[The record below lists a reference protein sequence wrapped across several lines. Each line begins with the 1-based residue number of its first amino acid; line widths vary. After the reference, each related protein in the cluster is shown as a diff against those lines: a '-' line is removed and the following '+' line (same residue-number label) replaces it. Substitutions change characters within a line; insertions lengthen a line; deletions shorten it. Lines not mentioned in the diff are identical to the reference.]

1 MGHLR
6 VTVCH
11 LRVTVGHLKAT
22 VGHLKVIKGHLR
34 VSNWSLGKRNWAS
47 PQSKANLFNS
57 TLFHRVIELLLNL
70 LEPRFWDCSRNH
82 SCSLTSN
89 SLSQKPR
96 TKAKLSIPFQ
106 VLRHDGVFL
115 WYFHREFLVSLN
127 CFSFSWDYPVH
138 THSSLSDT
146 LTQLGREEEGQTD
159 GPRSSLSLLVVS
171 FWFSV
176 WKWL

>member
-1 MGHLR
+1 MFAGFIFCQNARDAIIWGSRPQFIGTLEFWQPLMDIEDTHRPLSE
-6 VTVCH
+6 H
-11 LRVTVGHLKAT
+11 F
-22 VGHLKVIKGHLR
+22 
-34 VSNWSLGKRNWAS
+34 S
-47 PQSKANLFNS
+47 PQFNS

-70 LEPRFWDCSRNH
+70 LEPRFWDCSRYH

-138 THSSLSDT
+138 THCSLSDT

>member
-1 MGHLR
+1 MDIEDAHRPLSE
-6 VTVCH
+6 H
-11 LRVTVGHLKAT
+11 F
-22 VGHLKVIKGHLR
+22 
-34 VSNWSLGKRNWAS
+34 SL
-47 PQSKANLFNS
+47 QFNS

-70 LEPRFWDCSRNH
+70 LEPRFWDCSRYH

-138 THSSLSDT
+138 THSSLSDKHT
-146 LTQLGREEEGQTD
+146 HTHTQLGKEEEGQTD
-159 GPRSSLSLLVVS
+159 GPRSSLSLFVVS